1 MANPTQL
8 FRRNSSWKRGVLRS
22 LATDV
27 ILYGKVKTT
36 EAKAKELRRHVDKL
50 ITKAKKGTLHSRRKV
65 ESFLRPIK
73 KDDMSIGTYLFKII
87 APKYKNRN
95 GGYTRIIKVS
105 NRSGDNTPM
114 AILELI

>member
-1 MANPTQL
+1 MANPTQI
-8 FRRNSSWKRGVLRS
+8 FKRNSTWRKGVLRN
-22 LATDV
+22 LATDI

-36 EAKAKELRRHVDKL
+36 ETKAKELKRHVDKL

-73 KDDMSIGTYLFKII
+73 KDDMSIGTYLFKEI

-95 GGYTRIIKVS
+95 GGYTRIIKAP
-105 NRSGDNTPM
+105 NRKGDNTPM
-114 AILELI
+114 AILEFV